1 MIKNLSKYI
10 LQNEP
15 DIHTK
20 RYVLAGLLDLD
31 ILATYLAYFSIYVSK
46 CLKIGAN
53 DIDLLKSWSTS
64 FFSTTS
70 KYVKDLQK
78 FLNHFKKYKDK
89 YYIWI
94 KNFLDLIKGILT
106 TLGLVRDL
114 VMVLNLMCYVLTKT
128 ESRSLSYNFSASEL
142 ATLGIGATTNSKL
155 DLGLISKVGTTIDTS
170 ELLKETLSTYTF
182 SLIQL
187 KTNLQI
193 ETTSA
198 LNLESQFKTDLATFI
213 TKTKEYDKTTM
224 DFTEETLGE
233 ATMGNLQLSIKPGE
247 LITPQLAFND
257 VDISYSRLDSQVSQT
272 IKEIIRRVYA

>member
-1 MIKNLSKYI
+1 
-10 LQNEP
+10 
-15 DIHTK
+15 
-20 RYVLAGLLDLD
+20 LAGLLDLD